1 MEQMFQSMKRRLL
14 AGAAIFLAT
23 AIGTYLVVEPMVPA
37 EGWSWL
43 VAGVIA
49 VLVAYVVA
57 QFILVLLVM
66 TLAGDVGSEVESSM
80 EDEDSGLDGV
90 SVAQGHSLN
99 SDGPF
104 DDGDW

>member
-14 AGAAIFLAT
+14 VGAAAFLAT
-23 AIGTYLVVEPMVPA
+23 AIGTYLVVEPMVPI

-43 VAGVIA
+43 IAGFVA

-66 TLAGDVGSEVESSM
+66 TLAGDVGEDVESSM
-80 EDEDSGLDGV
+80 DNEDSGLDGV
-90 SVAQGHSLN
+90 SVAQGHSFT